1 MTSWVDKVLRPTHR
15 KHRRQSKRPK
25 DRSVSTRSLASNN
38 TTAHRVGR
46 ESLFPLTLNF
56 AVAILGRVVQALS
69 ELRWRR

>member
-1 MTSWVDKVLRPTHR
+1 M
-15 KHRRQSKRPK
+15 RRFFR
-25 DRSVSTRSLASNN
+25 N
-38 TTAHRVGR
+38 GR